1 MKRTTT
7 VAVSLLHFAAC
18 LPASADCMGQT
29 PRYVEMKV
37 ESCRSAIP
45 LVQSAIVGREYSSQE
60 AKQVEISTA
69 HLYIIRG
76 RPLAEVDLIQW
87 YSQGDFRHYVGRKA
101 PIESESRDFMVI
113 SYGGCEPL
121 SNGKPLIF
129 DINPDKPCRDSIA
142 IINGK
147 KPNET
152 DGRLILEMAEVEYID
167 DQDSFKDMKD
177 ARKRMNET
185 RYQTQPVEENVRR

>member
-1 MKRTTT
+1 
-7 VAVSLLHFAAC
+7 
-18 LPASADCMGQT
+18 
-29 PRYVEMKV
+29 
-37 ESCRSAIP
+37 
-45 LVQSAIVGREYSSQE
+45 
-60 AKQVEISTA
+60 
-69 HLYIIRG
+69 
-76 RPLAEVDLIQW
+76 
-87 YSQGDFRHYVGRKA
+87 
-101 PIESESRDFMVI
+101 MVI
-113 SYGGCEPL
+113 SHGGCEPL